1 MWVRILV
8 HWFIVMLMKDCKI
21 NCPMCYEAGKA
32 AEPKARKLDVEMKE
46 NAKQMRG
53 VN

>member
-8 HWFIVMLMKDCKI
+8 HWFIVMLMKDYEI
-21 NCPMCYEAGKA
+21 NCPVCYEAGKA